1 MEHVHAQ
8 SRVRWFLTTS
18 YVHAQAGV
26 RRPMLSSF
34 HLQKASA
41 GFVPFAAPPLPFAVQ
56 EQPKEN
62 MRIAFKHTQTVI
74 D

>member
-1 MEHVHAQ
+1 
-8 SRVRWFLTTS
+8 
-18 YVHAQAGV
+18 
-26 RRPMLSSF
+26 MLSSF

-62 MRIAFKHTQTVI
+62 MRILFKHTQTVI
-74 D
+74 DEDDNWILFVLVLPRDRPSR